1 MKESTQEFGK
11 IRIIF
16 SKELFNLI
24 CREQAMDDKPPTIHE
39 DGDICKNKL
48 QPTAT
53 ATSTTTTSKPLSTDS
68 TASILV
74 ESTSVVHVTSR
85 LPTQTENIVTDD
97 VIVVEETTTTS
108 DSSQLMCLTSSPQ
121 SNLTLSGMFLYCII
135 DVFYKEILVCAL
147 YE

>member
-1 MKESTQEFGK
+1 
-11 IRIIF
+11 
-16 SKELFNLI
+16 
-24 CREQAMDDKPPTIHE
+24 MDDKPPTIHE

-48 QPTAT
+48 QPTTT
-53 ATSTTTTSKPLSTDS
+53 ATSTTTTSNPSSTDS

-108 DSSQLMCLTSSPQ
+108 DSSQPMCLTSSPQ
-121 SNLTLSGMFLYCII
+121 SNLTLSGMFLYCIVI